1 MQVIN
6 DAPITHPKP
15 VPVTPLKLGDVVVRR
30 IRADRNLFD
39 LGHNSLLPVRRK
51 ARQGFVEGLC
61 GDDRVHKNIVTIS
74 NI

>member
-6 DAPITHPKP
+6 DAPVAHPKP

-30 IRADRNLFD
+30 IRADRNIFD

-51 ARQGFVEGLC
+51 ARLRRAEKKL
-61 GDDRVHKNIVTIS
+61 IS
-74 NI
+74 NPER